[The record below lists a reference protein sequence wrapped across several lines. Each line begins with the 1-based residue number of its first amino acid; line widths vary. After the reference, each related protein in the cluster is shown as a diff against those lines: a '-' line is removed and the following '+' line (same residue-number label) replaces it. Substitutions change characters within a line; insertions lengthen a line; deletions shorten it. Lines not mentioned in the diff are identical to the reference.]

1 MEKGKKKNTSEGEK
15 QTVGIL
21 VCGLNGTGKSTLGRI
36 LAVRL
41 GYAFIDNEDGS
52 IRVRLRSRFTTVD
65 KLGNKYHGG
74 GHAKAAG
81 GTVYSKSEMKALIA
95 DADAIC
101 KEFKENNFYL

>member
-1 MEKGKKKNTSEGEK
+1 MIRRFKLSQEEASNIVSVMDSIKGSL
-15 QTVGIL
+15 IWL
-21 VCGLNGTGKSTLGRI
+21 
-36 LAVRL
+36 
-41 GYAFIDNEDGS
+41 AFIDNEDGS

-95 DADAIC
+95 DADALC